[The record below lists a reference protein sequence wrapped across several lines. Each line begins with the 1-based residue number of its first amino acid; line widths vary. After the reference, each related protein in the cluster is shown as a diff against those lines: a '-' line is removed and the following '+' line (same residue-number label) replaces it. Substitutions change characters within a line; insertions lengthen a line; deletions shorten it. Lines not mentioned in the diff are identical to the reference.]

1 MFEYIEINGKK
12 MPIKFGFNALRYFS
26 RETGITINQM
36 ENLGDAMTFDIAL
49 VLIIA
54 GLREGARAA
63 KEDFSYTIDELGDDL
78 DIDMTIIERCMTLF
92 TEQLSGN
99 QDKKVKG
106 KKAKPK
112 K

>member
-1 MFEYIEINGKK
+1 MVEYIEINDKK
-12 MPIKFGFNALRYFS
+12 MPIKFGFNALRHFS

-36 ENLGDAMTFDIAL
+36 ENLGNEMTFDIAL

-54 GLREGARAA
+54 GLKEGARAV
-63 KEDFSYTIDELGDDL
+63 KEDFNYTIDELGDDL
-78 DIDMTIIERCMTLF
+78 DMDITIIERCMALF

-99 QDKKVKG
+99 QDKKRVG